1 MTEASGGIEADPS
14 NTKIEQRAVESFHRN
29 TRHRHVRGLPDKV
42 EAPGIAADHPVRF
55 RRPEP
60 TGQQHRPAAHPT
72 LRFGKRVEQLRIHRP
87 RLILP
92 PVTEKV
98 GKTPQGGR
106 VVLSASHELER
117 QPLARVRI
125 HETEPAV
132 SDAGRARKRRNGR
145 AGRSRRRTPSTLRL
159 NRCRKSDEYGRT
171 KCGEQ
176 AATRETR
183 GACRGRCIGHESAP
197 AWREMGR
204 PLSSDLKDTGKQ
216 RPQGSRSWDGI
227 PDIRAQT
234 RIKTLAAPWG
244 PNSRGFRRDP
254 QERLK
259 GFRGNVRLFSRRA
272 STSDDPRA
280 IS

>member
-1 MTEASGGIEADPS
+1 MTEASGGIEADPA
-14 NTKIEQRAVESFHRN
+14 NPEIKQRAVEAFHRN
-29 TRHRHVRGLPDKV
+29 TRHRHVRGLSKKV
-42 EAPGIAADHPVRF
+42 EAPWIATDHPVRF

-132 SDAGRARKRRNGR
+132 SDARRARKRRNGR
-145 AGRSRRRTPSTLRL
+145 AGRSRRRTPSTLCL

-234 RIKTLAAPWG
+234 RIKTLAASWG
-244 PNSRGFRRDP
+244 SQQSRISTGPAGATQGVQR
-254 QERLK
+254 ERAALLTS
-259 GFRGNVRLFSRRA
+259 RIDVR
-272 STSDDPRA
+272 
-280 IS
+280 